1 MAGRAAVWR
10 GAVGAGPRLAVGPLD
25 EGPSVFLPPALRV
38 TDLLQPGRWEAIPG
52 LAEGGDAVP
61 AGARILTPVDDQDV
75 WAAGVTYVRSRDAR
89 LEESG
94 RLDAYDKVYVADRPE
109 LFWKAGA
116 GEARGPGETVGVRA
130 DSTWDVPEPEL
141 AVVAD
146 ASGRIVAACVGNDVS
161 SRSTEGETPLSLPQA
176 KACRHSVALGP
187 ALVPWDDELL
197 AGRVHLTVRGADEV
211 VVY

>member
-10 GAVGAGPRLAVGPLD
+10 VDVGAGPRLAVGPLD

-116 GEARGPGETVGVRA
+116 GRHGDRARRSASVPTRPGTCRSPSSPSSPTPPVASWPPAWGTTSRPGP
-130 DSTWDVPEPEL
+130 
-141 AVVAD
+141 
-146 ASGRIVAACVGNDVS
+146 SGGRTRCPCRRRRPTGTA
-161 SRSTEGETPLSLPQA
+161 SRSARRWCPGTTSSW
-176 KACRHSVALGP
+176 R
-187 ALVPWDDELL
+187 
-197 AGRVHLTVRGADEV
+197 AGST
-211 VVY
+211 